1 MKTIKL
7 INSKQGWLAR
17 FENDTEIMALFGTD
31 TIPTPYTEN
40 ASPSMVKNEIMD
52 RNPGYNVVFA

>member
-1 MKTIKL
+1 MKIIKL
-7 INSKQGWLAR
+7 INSRTGWLAQ
-17 FENDTEIMALFGTD
+17 FENDQEIIGLFGTD

-40 ASPSMVKNEIMD
+40 ASPSMVKNEIMS

>member
-17 FENDTEIMALFGTD
+17 FEDDQNVLQLFGTD
-31 TIPTPYTEN
+31 TLSTAFTEE
-40 ASPSMVKNEIMD
+40 ASPFLVKTEIEKL
-52 RNPGYNVVFA
+52 NPGFKIIFA

>member
-31 TIPTPYTEN
+31 TIPTPYTEK
-40 ASPSMVKNEIMD
+40 AMPSMVKAEIEK

>member
-17 FENDTEIMALFGTD
+17 FIDDENVLRLFGTD
-31 TIPTPYTEN
+31 TIPTAFAEN
-40 ASPSMVKNEIMD
+40 ASPVEVLQKIREL
-52 RNPGYNVVFA
+52 NPKYQVSLA

>member
-7 INSKQGWLAR
+7 INSRTGWLAR
-17 FENDTEIMALFGTD
+17 FENDQEIIRLFGTD

-40 ASPSMVKNEIMD
+40 ASPIMVKTEIMA

>member
-1 MKTIKL
+1 MIKL

-17 FENDTEIMALFGTD
+17 FENDQEIIALFGTD

-40 ASPSMVKNEIMD
+40 ASPMMVKSEIEK
-52 RNPGYNVVFA
+52 RNPNHVVVFA